1 MTASKDKGRF
11 AAAAPPSDGGGGAKP
26 AAKDAAPRARSKKA
40 ARIIGAFAAAS
51 HSTASGKRPAFSAR
65 TDDSARAREPRLT
78 SAHGEAGGTKP
89 GAAARSGSSPG
100 SSPETSPETS
110 PVPAP
115 ALETAAPEP
124 GARHPQG
131 APGTAAPAQD
141 ADEDRAIKSKD
152 VLEKPEDVL
161 EKPKEWQIAPSAI
174 DFEDPLLSCLATLA
188 GLLERP
194 ISAEA
199 LKAGLPHAEE
209 QFTPELAVRAA
220 ERAGIE
226 ARITRRPQLRR
237 ILPVTLPC
245 ILLLEGGNACVLLSF
260 VDRAQAEIVVPEG
273 GAAKKTVDLE
283 ELQSQ
288 YTGYALFARP
298 EFKFDERASEIRL
311 TQSRAWFWGTLAKFW
326 PIYTHVI
333 LASALINFFALASP
347 LFIMN
352 VYDRVVPNN
361 AIETLWVL
369 ALGVVTVFAFEFVMR
384 NLRAYFVDVA
394 GKNADVIIASR
405 LLEQLMSMKLAAKGA
420 STGAMA
426 NNLREFESLR
436 EFFTSSTVVVLVDLP
451 FIFLFIAVIWL
462 VAGPVA
468 FIPLAVVPVV
478 VLVGVIMQFPLRKV
492 IEKTHRESTQKH
504 ALLVETID
512 GLETIKAAAA
522 EGRVQRTWERFV
534 GLTAES
540 SGKARFISGIAT
552 TFAQVSI
559 QMTTVAVVVYGVY
572 LIADGELTMG
582 ALIAATI
589 LTGRSLAPLSSIAAM
604 LTRLQQ
610 SRVALKSLDA
620 IMTAPVERSADK
632 SFLHRPSLNGRIEF
646 QQVSFSY
653 PNQEIQALDAV
664 SFKIEPG
671 ERVGFLGRIGSGKS
685 TIARLLIGLYEPAD
699 GAVLMDGTDIR
710 QIDPADLRRNVGY
723 VSQDNYL
730 FFGTVRDNIAFGA
743 PHLDDQSVMRAAH
756 VAGVSDFLRAHPHGF
771 DLQVGERGMSLSG
784 GQRQAIVIARALLLD
799 PPMILLDEPTSNMD
813 NSTEMVFKKRLSEIL
828 PDKTLLL
835 VTHRSSLLT
844 LIDRLIIVDA
854 GKIVADGPKEEVLSA
869 LKQGQIRT
877 ANG

>member
-1 MTASKDKGRF
+1 M
-11 AAAAPPSDGGGGAKP
+11 
-26 AAKDAAPRARSKKA
+26 
-40 ARIIGAFAAAS
+40 
-51 HSTASGKRPAFSAR
+51 
-65 TDDSARAREPRLT
+65 
-78 SAHGEAGGTKP
+78 
-89 GAAARSGSSPG
+89 
-100 SSPETSPETS
+100 
-110 PVPAP
+110 
-115 ALETAAPEP
+115 AAPEP
-124 GARHPQG
+124 EA
-131 APGTAAPAQD
+131 
-141 ADEDRAIKSKD
+141 DRAIKPEEL
-152 VLEKPEDVL
+152 LEAQ
-161 EKPKEWQIAPSAI
+161 KEWRIPPSAI
-174 DFEDPLLSCLATLA
+174 DFQDPLLSCLVTLA

-199 LKAGLPHAEE
+199 LKAGLPHAAER
-209 QFTPELAVRAA
+209 FTPELAVRAA

-226 ARITRRPQLRR
+226 ARVTHRHKLRD

-245 ILLLEGGNACVLLSF
+245 ILLLKGGNACVLKARPGR
-260 VDRAQAEIVVPEG
+260 DQAEIVIPEG
-273 GAAKKTVDLE
+273 GTGTKTVNLDD
-283 ELQSQ
+283 LQSQ
-288 YTGYALFARP
+288 YTGYAIFARP
-298 EFKFDERASEIRL
+298 EFKFDQRASEIRL
-311 TQSRAWFWGTLAKFW
+311 TQPRVWFWGTLAQFW
-326 PIYTHVI
+326 PIYSHVL
-333 LASALINFFALASP
+333 LASVLINCFAIASP

-369 ALGVVTVFAFEFVMR
+369 AIGVATVFAFEFVMR
-384 NLRAYFVDVA
+384 NLRTYFVDVA

-405 LLEQLMSMKLAAKGA
+405 LLEQLMSMKLDSKGP

-436 EFFTSSTVVVLVDLP
+436 EFFTSGTVVALVDLP
-451 FIFLFIAVIWL
+451 FIFLFIGVIWL

-468 FIPLAVVPVV
+468 FIPLFVVPLVI
-478 VLVGVIMQFPLRKV
+478 LVGVILQFPLRSV

-522 EGRVQRTWERFV
+522 EGRVQRAWERFV

-540 SGKARFISGIAT
+540 SGRARFISGLAT
-552 TFAQVSI
+552 TFAQTSI
-559 QMTTVAVVVYGVY
+559 QLTTVAVVVYGVY
-572 LIADGELTMG
+572 LIADGEITMG

-620 IMTAPVERSADK
+620 IMKAPVERSTEQ
-632 SFLHRPSLNGRIEF
+632 SFVHRPRLSGEAEF
-646 QQVSFSY
+646 QEVSFSY
-653 PNQEIQALDAV
+653 PGQESRALDGM
-664 SFKIEPG
+664 SFKVRPG
-671 ERVGFLGRIGSGKS
+671 ERVGILGRIGSGKS
-685 TIARLLIGLYEPAD
+685 TVARLMIGLYEPAE

-743 PHLDDQSVMRAAH
+743 PHLDDQAILRAAH
-756 VAGVSDFLRAHPHGF
+756 VAGVTDFLRTHPHGF
-771 DLQVGERGMSLSG
+771 DLQVGERGMGLSG

-799 PPMILLDEPTSNMD
+799 PPIILLDEPTSNMD
-813 NSTEMVFKKRLSEIL
+813 NSTEMVFKTRLSEIL
-828 PDKTLLL
+828 PNKTLLL
-835 VTHRSSLLT
+835 VTHRSSLLS
-844 LIDRLIIVDA
+844 LVERLIIVDH
-854 GKIVADGPKEEVLSA
+854 GKVVADGPKDEVLNA
-869 LKQGQIRT
+869 LKQGHIRA

>member
-89 GAAARSGSSPG
+89 GAAARSDSSPG
-100 SSPETSPETS
+100 SSPGSSPETS

-141 ADEDRAIKSKD
+141 ADEDRAIKSED

-298 EFKFDERASEIRL
+298 EFKFDQRASEIRL

-333 LASALINFFALASP
+333 LASALINCFALASP

-468 FIPLAVVPVV
+468 FIPLAVVPAV
-478 VLVGVIMQFPLRKV
+478 VLVGVILQFPLRKV

-685 TIARLLIGLYEPAD
+685 TIARLLIGLYEP
-699 GAVLMDGTDIR
+699 
-710 QIDPADLRRNVGY
+710 
-723 VSQDNYL
+723 
-730 FFGTVRDNIAFGA
+730 
-743 PHLDDQSVMRAAH
+743 
-756 VAGVSDFLRAHPHGF
+756 
-771 DLQVGERGMSLSG
+771 
-784 GQRQAIVIARALLLD
+784 
-799 PPMILLDEPTSNMD
+799 
-813 NSTEMVFKKRLSEIL
+813 
-828 PDKTLLL
+828 
-835 VTHRSSLLT
+835 
-844 LIDRLIIVDA
+844 
-854 GKIVADGPKEEVLSA
+854 
-869 LKQGQIRT
+869 
-877 ANG
+877 

>member
-1 MTASKDKGRF
+1 MDARADALEASHADV
-11 AAAAPPSDGGGGAKP
+11 AAGP
-26 AAKDAAPRARSKKA
+26 KA
-40 ARIIGAFAAAS
+40 ASLADAGA
-51 HSTASGKRPAFSAR
+51 T
-65 TDDSARAREPRLT
+65 
-78 SAHGEAGGTKP
+78 AGGT
-89 GAAARSGSSPG
+89 G
-100 SSPETSPETS
+100 
-110 PVPAP
+110 
-115 ALETAAPEP
+115 
-124 GARHPQG
+124 
-131 APGTAAPAQD
+131 PGTAARLLSSAEPGHVADPEPAPGAVAPDQD
-141 ADEDRAIKSKD
+141 EGEDRAIKSEE
-152 VLEKPEDVL
+152 VLEMPQ
-161 EKPKEWQIAPSAI
+161 EWQIAPSAI
-174 DFEDPLLSCLATLA
+174 DFEDPLLSCLVTLA
-188 GLLERP
+188 ALLQRP

-199 LKAGLPHAEE
+199 LKAGLPHGAE
-209 QFTPELAVRAA
+209 QFSPELAVRAA
-220 ERAGIE
+220 ARAGIE
-226 ARITRRPQLRR
+226 ARITRRPKLRR

-245 ILLLEGGNACVLLSF
+245 ILLLKGGNACVLLNYT
-260 VDRAQAEIVVPEG
+260 DGAQAEIVVPEG
-273 GAAKKTVDLE
+273 GTAKKTVDLE

-298 EFKFDERASEIRL
+298 EFKFDQRAADIRL
-311 TQSRAWFWGTLAKFW
+311 AQPREWFWGTLAKFW
-326 PIYTHVI
+326 PIYSHVL
-333 LASALINFFALASP
+333 LASVLINCFALASP

-369 ALGVVTVFAFEFVMR
+369 ALGVVTVFVFEFVMR
-384 NLRAYFVDVA
+384 NLRTYFVDVA

-405 LLEQLMSMKLAAKGA
+405 LLEQLMSMKLASKGA

-436 EFFTSSTVVVLVDLP
+436 EFFTSGTVVALVDLP
-451 FIFLFIAVIWL
+451 FIFLFVGVIWL

-468 FIPLAVVPVV
+468 FIPLLVVPLV
-478 VLVGVIMQFPLRKV
+478 VLVGLIMQFPLRRV
-492 IEKTHRESTQKH
+492 IEKTHRESSQKH

-559 QMTTVAVVVYGVY
+559 QLTTVAVIVYGVY
-572 LIADGELTMG
+572 LIADGQITMG

-589 LTGRSLAPLSSIAAM
+589 LSGRALAPLSSIAAM

-620 IMTAPVERSADK
+620 IMKAPVERPADK
-632 SFLHRPSLNGRIEF
+632 VFLHRPSLSGQIEF
-646 QQVSFSY
+646 QQVSFKY
-653 PNQEIQALDAV
+653 PSQEGQALDAL

-671 ERVGFLGRIGSGKS
+671 ERVGILGRIGSGKS

-743 PHLDDQSVMRAAH
+743 PHLDDQSIMRAAH
-756 VAGVSDFLRAHPHGF
+756 VAGVTDFLRAHPHGF

-784 GQRQAIVIARALLLD
+784 GQRQAIVIARAMLLD
-799 PPMILLDEPTSNMD
+799 PPIILLDEPTSNMD

-835 VTHRSSLLT
+835 VTHRSSLLS
-844 LIDRLIIVDA
+844 LVDRLIIIDG
-854 GKIVADGPKEEVLSA
+854 GKIVADGPKDDVLGA
-869 LKQGQIRT
+869 LKQGQIR
-877 ANG
+877 AASG